1 MQVSICARVTNPPVI
16 GIGLALDGF
25 GLVPRLSVRD
35 RGKSPNNL
43 MAEIAQWINVR
54 NRGPTS

>member
-35 RGKSPNNL
+35 RGKSPIDGNAIGCGSEETN
-43 MAEIAQWINVR
+43 
-54 NRGPTS
+54 